1 MFIIDDILASP
12 IRGLLWVFREVQNA
26 AEEDQANAAQQI
38 TQQLAELYQLLETG
52 KISEAE
58 FEVQEEQLL
67 DRLDQM
73 DAARA
78 D

>member
-26 AEEDQANAAQQI
+26 AEEDQANAGQQI
-38 TQQLAELYQLLETG
+38 TQQLGELYQLLETG

-67 DRLDQM
+67 DRLEQM